1 MHAPIEGLIADG
13 KREGLV
19 LVFRGRCGRAPP
31 PGGDGRDALLVEVHV
46 DGRTVWVPP
55 GTTILEAARR
65 LGVTIPALCHLPG
78 VHVGGMCGICVVEV
92 EGRPGLVTAC
102 DHEVYSG
109 MTVNTSSPAV
119 KKAREAAIS
128 ALFEGH
134 PRECLICERKDTCE
148 LRELERELGAPR
160 LPGLSQSPAYG
171 PDRSTAA
178 IVRNPAKCV
187 LCGRCFAVCSS
198 MGGLDTLAAFEGP
211 AAQVADVVEAFGQS
225 YPLSSRYKG
234 LKSMAFSEALGS
246 TDCTQCGQCVL
257 ACPTA
262 ALTEKPHI
270 GAVARALADPRKH
283 VVVQTAPS
291 LRVTVA
297 EFMGLDP
304 GSISTGQLVA
314 ALRRLGFDRVF
325 DTAMAADI
333 TVVEET
339 AELAKRLSQDADFPM
354 FSSCCPAW
362 VKYVEDHYPEII
374 PALST
379 CKSPQQMFG
388 AVAKTYYAQ
397 VYGIDPD
404 KVYAV
409 SVMPCTAKKYE
420 AARPELTT
428 RGRRDVDAVLTARE
442 LARMLQ
448 ANGIDL
454 GSLEPED
461 YDMPLGHASGGGTIF
476 GAGGG
481 VMEAVVRVFRKAAD
495 ADPLE
500 PIEWTAHPQIENVQ
514 EAAIKVP
521 GRTLR
526 VAAVQTLRAAR
537 ALISAIKD
545 GAARYDFVE
554 VMACPGGCVGGGGQP
569 IPMDKQRLSTQPGV
583 RGMALRRIDPG
594 LGVRV
599 SSDNPWVARVME
611 FLGGPLSG
619 VAEEVLHTCFTARE
633 DGGPLALSLTPISS
647 RMGGAAR

>member
-1 MHAPIEGLIADG
+1 
-13 KREGLV
+13 
-19 LVFRGRCGRAPP
+19 
-31 PGGDGRDALLVEVHV
+31 
-46 DGRTVWVPP
+46 
-55 GTTILEAARR
+55 
-65 LGVTIPALCHLPG
+65 
-78 VHVGGMCGICVVEV
+78 MCGICVVEV
-92 EGRPGLVTAC
+92 EGRAGLVTAC

-119 KKAREAAIS
+119 KKAREAALS

-134 PRECLICERKDTCE
+134 PRECLICERKDSCE
-148 LRELERELGAPR
+148 LRELEKELGVTR
-160 LPGLSQSPAYG
+160 LLGLSQGPAQG

-187 LCGRCFAVCSS
+187 LCGRCFAACSS
-198 MGGLDTLAAFEGP
+198 VGGLETLATLESP
-211 AAQVADVVEAFGQS
+211 AAQVRGAVEAYGPA
-225 YPLSSRYKG
+225 YPLSSRYRG

-246 TDCTQCGQCVL
+246 TDCVQCGQCVL

-262 ALTEKPHI
+262 ALTEKSHI

-291 LRVTVA
+291 VRVTVA
-297 EFMGLDP
+297 EFMGLEP
-304 GSISTGQLVA
+304 GAISTGQLVA

-339 AELAKRLSQDADFPM
+339 AELAKRLSQGADFPM

-404 KVYAV
+404 KVYVV

-420 AARPELTT
+420 AARAELAT
-428 RGRRDVDAVLTARE
+428 RGRREVDAVLTARE
-442 LARMLQ
+442 LARML
-448 ANGIDL
+448 AAKGLDI
-454 GSLEPED
+454 GSLDPED
-461 YDMPLGHASGGGTIF
+461 YDVPLGHASGGGTIF

-514 EAAIKVP
+514 EAVIKVP
-521 GRTLR
+521 GKTLR
-526 VAAVQTLRAAR
+526 VAAVQTLRSAK
-537 ALISAIKD
+537 ALISALKD

-569 IPMDKQRLSTQPGV
+569 IVMDKQRRSERPDV
-583 RGMALRRIDPG
+583 RGRALRGIDPS
-594 LGVRV
+594 LGVRI

-611 FLGGPLSG
+611 FLGGPLSE
-619 VAEEVLHTCFTARE
+619 VAEEVLHTCYTARE
-633 DGGPLALSLTPISS
+633 NGGPLTLSLTPISS
-647 RMGGAAR
+647 RTGGATR